1 MRKVWDY
8 LDQFKSVE
16 KRTLE
21 YFQTVNAELDRYLI
35 ELSKVEFNLSPDELA
50 GLVDNLESV
59 SCEYE
64 RSMMLSKEVSRREI
78 ELPFEDNNL
87 DSTRAWLMSL

>member
-1 MRKVWDY
+1 VWDY
-8 LDQFKSVE
+8 LDQFKSAE

-50 GLVDNLESV
+50 GLVDNLEFV